1 MIKIYAAPR
10 SFFLFLLLCVCLT
23 VPGYG
28 QNTLGLLRHN
38 SEQAASGYNLFYP
51 HNQSTIFL
59 VDNCGQLV
67 HSWETDASRR
77 PGNAVEIL
85 PNGNLVACTR
95 NFDAPNDPIWAGGGG
110 ETVEIRSW
118 DNEVLHSFTLN
129 DDKYRLHHDIAPLP
143 NGNILMITWVN
154 KTREEA
160 IAAGRDP
167 AKLDRDELWSEAVL
181 EWDPVADSIV
191 WEWHVWDHLI
201 QDFDPNK
208 DNFGTVGGNPQLI
221 DLNYDEHDGHPD
233 WLHINALSYNPVL
246 DQFALSVPYFNEI
259 WVIDHSTTKEEAAGH
274 SGGRSG
280 MGGDL
285 LYRWGNPATYRQGTA
300 NDQTLFFQHDIHW
313 PFPKAQPGEPGYGMM
328 AVFNNRVAP
337 DRSTAHTFQPVVDPA
352 TGRYAFEGN
361 ILAPLDFTETRFHP
375 EAPPQAVSD
384 AVSSVQILEN
394 GNWLICA
401 GRWGFTYEL
410 TPNDEIAW
418 EYIVPIRA
426 GSPATQGDT
435 LERNNNMTFRVKR
448 YPTDYAAF
456 AGRDLTPRGYI
467 EQEPNEGFCGLL
479 VSTESLSPDISWQI
493 FPNPAHEQLTVQHKA
508 LSGAQVLLVRDLQG
522 RIVKEAMARGQQTM
536 LPVGE
541 LAPGMYVIQLGAWA
555 RKVVVR

>member
-1 MIKIYAAPR
+1 MLNIYAPLR
-10 SFFLFLLLCVCLT
+10 SLFIFGLLSTLLT
-23 VPGYG
+23 VAGYS

-38 SEQAASGYNLFYP
+38 SEQAAPGYNLFFP

-67 HSWETDASRR
+67 HSWATESTRR
-77 PGNAVEIL
+77 PGNAVEIM
-85 PNGNLVACTR
+85 PNGNLVVCTR

-110 ETVEIRSW
+110 ETVEIRTW
-118 DNEVLHSFTLN
+118 ENQLLHSFTLN
-129 DDKYRLHHDIAPLP
+129 DEKYRLHHDIAPLP

-201 QDFDPNK
+201 QDYDPTK
-208 DNFGTVGGNPQLI
+208 DNFGAVGGNPQLI
-221 DLNYDEHDGHPD
+221 DINYDEHDGHPD

-246 DQFALSVPYFNEI
+246 DQFALSIPYFNEI

-285 LYRWGNPATYRQGTA
+285 LYRWGNPATYRQGTV
-300 NDQTLFFQHDIHW
+300 DDKKLFFQHDIHW
-313 PFPKAQPGEPGYGMM
+313 PYLDAQPGEFGYGMM

-337 DRSTAHTFQPVVDPA
+337 DRSTAHTLQPVVDTL
-352 TGRYAFEGN
+352 TGQYGFVGSVQ
-361 ILAPLDFTETRFHP
+361 APLDFTETRFHP
-375 EAPPQAVSD
+375 DAPPQAVSN
-384 AVSSVQILEN
+384 AVSSVQILDN

-401 GRWGFTYEL
+401 GRWGFAYEL
-410 TPNDEIAW
+410 TPDDEVAW
-418 EYIVPIRA
+418 EYVVPIRA

-435 LERNNNMTFRVKR
+435 LDRNNNLTFRVKR
-448 YPTDYAAF
+448 YAPDYPAF
-456 AGRDLTPRGYI
+456 AGRDLSPKGYI
-467 EQEPNEGFCGLL
+467 ELEPNEGFCGLL
-479 VSTESLSPDISWQI
+479 VSTASPAPEFAWQV
-493 FPNPAHEQLTVQHKA
+493 FPNPAYDRITVQHAA
-508 LSGAQVLLVRDLQG
+508 LDGRQPLLLRDLQG
-522 RIVKEAMARGQQTM
+522 RLVRQVTARGQQTEVPINDLM
-536 LPVGE
+536 
-541 LAPGMYVIQLGAWA
+541 PGMYVVQLGTWA
-555 RKVVVR
+555 RKIVVR